1 MECAFRVNLYRGES
15 GSRHPNETVEPKYE
29 TVASDGIVKS
39 RATLSD
45 AERNVLRLLGTYPN
59 MTQIELAQKIGVS
72 LSTVKRMLPA
82 LRRKGVL
89 SRVGGD
95 RYGTW
100 IVK

>member
-15 GSRHPNETVEPKYE
+15 GSRHPNE